1 MIEVY
6 CGMKVL
12 SGIISV
18 VLIIFGLIG
27 FIIEYI
33 KNNVNKHK

>member
-6 CGMKVL
+6 FGMKVI

-33 KNNVNKHK
+33 KNNVNKHR

>member
-6 CGMKVL
+6 FGMKVI
-12 SGIISV
+12 SEIISV

-33 KNNVNKHK
+33 KNNVNKHR

>member
-33 KNNVNKHK
+33 KNNVNKHR